1 MSSVVRS
8 LAVRKEGL
16 TRFVKP
22 ESPCYDD
29 TTLGDAVLFPFSY
42 SNGVLD
48 ISYDGNDFETNM
60 VDTTGN
66 APSAETDIAIQI
78 MSGPY
83 LATSLGDNFKAYIRA
98 WRDGTIDAGSPIN
111 LYIAPQLLK
120 VQEADVNNISA
131 NSGSSYIIST
141 ETPAGDNYTSG
152 TEANNYRTKYVFKT
166 PLTFTI
172 VESGVTQYITFRT
185 KFDQE

>member
-1 MSSVVRS
+1 MTSVVRS
-8 LAVRKEGL
+8 LGVKKEGL

-22 ESPCYDD
+22 ESPCYNDG
-29 TTLGDAVLFPFSY
+29 TNVVLFPFSY

-48 ISYDGNDFETNM
+48 ISFEGNDFETIMIDSLNQSP
-60 VDTTGN
+60 D
-66 APSAETDIAIQI
+66 AETDTAVSIL
-78 MSGPY
+78 SGPY

-98 WRDGTIDAGSPIN
+98 WRDGTIDADSPIN
-111 LYIAPQLLK
+111 IYIAPQLLK
-120 VQEADVNNISA
+120 VQEAQYSNISA
-131 NSGSSYIIST
+131 FSGEAYKIST
-141 ETPAGDNYTSG
+141 DPPASDYYTTG
-152 TEANNYRTKYVFKT
+152 EATNNYQTKYVFKT

>member
-1 MSSVVRS
+1 MSSALRS
-8 LAVRKEGL
+8 MAVKKEGL

-22 ESPCYDD
+22 ESPSYDIGED
-29 TTLGDAVLFPFSY
+29 DLILFPFSY

-48 ISYDGNDFETNM
+48 ISFEGNDFETRMIDNLN
-60 VDTTGN
+60 VD
-66 APSAETDIAIQI
+66 PSAEARTAVSIL
-78 MSGPY
+78 SGPY

-111 LYIAPQLLK
+111 VHIAPQLLK
-120 VQEADVNNISA
+120 VQEADYANITANN
-131 NSGSSYIIST
+131 GDSYKIST
-141 ETPAGDNYTSG
+141 APPVSDYYTAGDATNKYQ
-152 TEANNYRTKYVFKT
+152 TKYVFKT

-172 VESGVTQYITFRT
+172 IESGVTKYITFRT